1 MNGFYLDF
9 SLITDKEMLE
19 ASHHS
24 FFVDDSKMESLFL
37 RIIREAD

>member
-9 SLITDKEMLE
+9 SLITYEEVLE

-24 FFVDDSKMESLFL
+24 FFVYDSKMESLFL
-37 RIIREAD
+37 KIIREAN